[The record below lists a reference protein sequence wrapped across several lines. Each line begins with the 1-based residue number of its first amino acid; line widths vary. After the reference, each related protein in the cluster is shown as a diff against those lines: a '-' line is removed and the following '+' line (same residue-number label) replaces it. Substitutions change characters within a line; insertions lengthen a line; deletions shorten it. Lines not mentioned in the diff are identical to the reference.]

1 MIVVRLG
8 QSSESMFWEY
18 INRDP
23 LDYFFFIIDLRQNP
37 DRTKVFLALDDGKI
51 AGLMLVYAD
60 SVVQLRGNREAVK
73 ALLDSLSLVSVEMQV
88 PLDCEDLAVAK
99 YKPRVDE
106 TMVMMS
112 LSRGEEHVQVSTVPV
127 RLGVGDVDE
136 IAELMRSADPVWWA
150 EVTANRIRARI
161 ETDAFWLG
169 IKQNGKLVSVGSTR
183 FYDFA
188 SNIHV
193 IATKHEYRNRGYAT
207 SIVSALVKEILKV
220 SPIAL
225 IHVIKDNTPAVRA
238 YTKVGFKPY
247 KTYLSIRT

>member
-1 MIVVRLG
+1 MKVVPLSK
-8 QSSESMFWEY
+8 SSESIFWNH
-18 INRDP
+18 INLDP
-23 LDYFFFIIDLRQNP
+23 LDYFFFIVDLRQNP
-37 DRTKVFLALDDGKI
+37 DKTKVFLAIDDGKI

-60 SVVQLRGNREAVK
+60 SVVQLRGSRAAVK
-73 ALLDSLSLVSVEMQV
+73 ALLDSLSLISVEMQV
-88 PLDCEDLAVAK
+88 PLDCEDLTVAK
-99 YKPRVDE
+99 YKPRVNE

-112 LSRGEEHVQVSTVPV
+112 LRRGEERIQVSAVPV
-127 RLGVGDVDE
+127 RLGVVDVEE
-136 IAELMRSADPVWWA
+136 IAELMRAADPVWWG
-150 EVTANRIRARI
+150 EVTADRIRSRI

-169 IKQNGKLVSVGSTR
+169 IKQDGKLVSVGSTR

-193 IATKHEYRNRGYAT
+193 VATSQECRNRGYAT

-220 SPIAL
+220 SSTAL

-238 YTKVGFKPY
+238 YAKVGFKPY